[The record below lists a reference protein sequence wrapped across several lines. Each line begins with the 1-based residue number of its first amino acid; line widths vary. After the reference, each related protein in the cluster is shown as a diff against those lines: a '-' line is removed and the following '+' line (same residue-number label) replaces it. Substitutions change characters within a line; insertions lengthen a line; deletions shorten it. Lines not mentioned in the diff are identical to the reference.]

1 MGSGNLQHVGGT
13 HINRS
18 PFSPPPHG
26 TGCPRIV
33 SRQQWGAR
41 PPKSRVLLRTPVSY
55 VILHHTERKRCYSE
69 TTCIQQVRAIQ
80 NYHMDKR
87 GLADISYNFLIGEDG
102 RVYEGRGW
110 RTKGAHTKVFN
121 SRSLGLAF
129 LGTCSKTKPSVAALN
144 VTKRLIQCAVS
155 KGILS
160 PNYTVVRS

>member
-1 MGSGNLQHVGGT
+1 MLLLSRVVWLSVLCAVT
-13 HINRS
+13 L
-18 PFSPPPHG
+18 
-26 TGCPRIV
+26 GCPRIV

-129 LGTCSKTKPSVAALN
+129 LGTCSTETKPSVAALN

>member
-1 MGSGNLQHVGGT
+1 MLLLTRVVWLLALCAVAL
-13 HINRS
+13 
-18 PFSPPPHG
+18 
-26 TGCPRIV
+26 GCPRIV
-33 SRQQWGAR
+33 SRRQWGAR
-41 PPKSRVLLRTPVSY
+41 PPKSRVPLRTPVSY

-110 RTKGAHTKVFN
+110 RTKGAHTKLFN

-129 LGTCSKTKPSVAALN
+129 LGTFSTETKPSVAALN

-160 PNYTVVRS
+160 PNYTVVRG